1 MGYWPWSWR
10 VKHLLAPHYL
20 KLLLNIIMKRAVIFD
35 VDGVLVDTVPYHFLA
50 WKKMFEEYGI
60 KFDFDD
66 YLEKVN
72 GLPRAIGIKNILT
85 DISDTELDKLAEKKQ
100 RYFLSMVDEKPP
112 KPLKGVKQFL
122 QSLGENLF
130 YIAAASSSKNAPFIL
145 KKAKLDHFFNTIV
158 SGHDFKKPKP
168 DPELFLLA
176 AERMGMS
183 PSECVVFEDAYQG
196 VEAGNRGG
204 MYTIGMMTSNDI
216 KIPEIAKLTVKNLK
230 NHHRV
235 LQHIQSL

>member
-1 MGYWPWSWR
+1 
-10 VKHLLAPHYL
+10 
-20 KLLLNIIMKRAVIFD
+20 MKKAIIFD
-35 VDGVLVDTVPYHFLA
+35 VDGVLVDTVPYHFQA
-50 WKKMFEEYGI
+50 WKKMFEEAGA
-60 KFDFDD
+60 KFNFDD

-85 DISDTELDKLAEKKQ
+85 DISDSKLDKLAEKKQ
-100 RYFLSMVDEKPP
+100 QYFLAMVDEKPP

-130 YIAAASSSKNAPFIL
+130 YIAAASSSKNAPFVL
-145 KKAKLDHFFNTIV
+145 KKTKLDHFFNTIV

-176 AERMGMS
+176 AERMGMI
-183 PSECVVFEDAYQG
+183 PSECVVFEDAYHG

-204 MYTIGMMTSNDI
+204 MYTIGMMTSNDT
-216 KIPEIAKLTVKNLK
+216 KIPEIANLTVKDLK
-230 NHHRV
+230 DHKSV
-235 LQHIQSL
+235 LQHILTLN